1 MAKYNIEDENIEIN
15 LERLF
20 KQPSEDVYRAW
31 TEEAFLKQ
39 WFMTTERTNQSIK
52 LDIDDN
58 GSYEIVD
65 QINGKRNLVK
75 GQFLTLSP
83 FEYIEMTVGMP
94 EISDDEDKI
103 EVEIF
108 EREPGVTQMNVT
120 YIALLPKE
128 RRLSTLEYKQKKKEY
143 HDSTKHGFE
152 IMFDRMQQALFDEE
166 QEDDFS

>member
-20 KQPSEDVYRAW
+20 KQPSEYVYRAW
-31 TEEAFLKQ
+31 IEEAFLKQ
-39 WFMTTERTNQSIK
+39 WFMTTERTNQSIN
-52 LDIDDN
+52 LDIDDS

-94 EISDDEDKI
+94 EVSDDEDKI

-152 IMFDRMQQALFDEE
+152 IMFDRMQQALIDYE
-166 QEDDFS
+166 QDDDLD